1 MKRSPERVKQVL
13 SFYGL
18 KQDGFAKACGFSTS
32 TAGRWV
38 REGIPD
44 NAEDN
49 HLAAFVELEEKLP
62 PDPQDAIV
70 RDRIAG
76 ALPDLPHA
84 DLAAILADVKRR
96 QLAALSREFGPAAA
110 GGVDFQ
116 ADAEGAHSAGESR
129 ERTQRSVS

>member
-18 KQDGFAKACGFSTS
+18 KQDGFAKACDFSVA

-44 NAEDN
+44 SADDS
-49 HLAAFVELEEKLP
+49 HFAAFVKLEEKLP

-70 RDRIAG
+70 RARIAG

-84 DLAAILADVKRR
+84 DLAALLADVKRR
-96 QLAALSREFGPAAA
+96 QLAALSREFGQGEAEPDPDAVQDRARRSADNDGPNQANA
-110 GGVDFQ
+110 G
-116 ADAEGAHSAGESR
+116 
-129 ERTQRSVS
+129 